1 MSRVYVSVLCLV
13 AMLGYGEVNEGM
25 PSKEMEPSN
34 AEEIY
39 NRALSLRADENAY
52 EAVQVL
58 SELIVHHATNDAF
71 IAKAELLSAQ
81 LYTDLALWNAAES
94 TAKQVMNLYVGTET
108 ATEADSLLNKIEQ
121 LRLEAENS
129 EAEE

>member
-1 MSRVYVSVLCLV
+1 
-13 AMLGYGEVNEGM
+13 MLGYGEVNEVV
-25 PSKEMEPSN
+25 PSKDKEPSK
-34 AEEIY
+34 AEQIY
-39 NRALSLRADENAY
+39 NQALSLQADENAY

-108 ATEADSLLNKIEQ
+108 AAEASSLLKTIEK

>member
-1 MSRVYVSVLCLV
+1 
-13 AMLGYGEVNEGM
+13 MLGYGEVNEGM

-108 ATEADSLLNKIEQ
+108 ATEAGSLLKKIEQ